1 MHSVEE
7 RIRANAADPLNCG
20 QDRRIFVQRNLGG
33 NAQRTRQMFNGL
45 PLLRH
50 ALGRRV
56 GRQGDPGVA
65 WHAKIWAVRP
75 HGASHMLPN
84 LKICMP
90 SMPVH

>member
-33 NAQRTRQMFNGL
+33 NAQRTSQMFNGL

-50 ALGRRV
+50 ALGRRE
-56 GRQGDPGVA
+56 GDPG
-65 WHAKIWAVRP
+65 WRDTP
-75 HGASHMLPN
+75 RFER
-84 LKICMP
+84 
-90 SMPVH
+90 